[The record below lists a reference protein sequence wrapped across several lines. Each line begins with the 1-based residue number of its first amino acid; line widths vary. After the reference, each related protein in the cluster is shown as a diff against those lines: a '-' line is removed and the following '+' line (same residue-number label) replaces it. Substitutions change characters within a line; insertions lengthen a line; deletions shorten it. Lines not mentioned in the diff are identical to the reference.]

1 MIVRLFSQNKVKVEV
16 KYMKCITT
24 NWMNKLFVILV
35 TLGLSSISS
44 STDVSSSS
52 ATSETSATSKT
63 SATQVKQDNNEL
75 EKLTILLEVLQVN
88 SNNAILKFENA
99 NLKQE
104 NENLKNTLRR
114 IEEKNKKQSED
125 YYQLKLH
132 FGLIILFVLA
142 LIFYLKYFV
151 LIGTKRGSVYDVRG
165 L

>member
-1 MIVRLFSQNKVKVEV
+1 
-16 KYMKCITT
+16 
-24 NWMNKLFVILV
+24 MNKLFVILV
-35 TLGLSSISS
+35 TLGLNSISS
-44 STDVSSSS
+44 ATDVSSS
-52 ATSETSATSKT
+52 SATSKT

-75 EKLTILLEVLQVN
+75 EKLTILLEVLQID

-132 FGLIILFVLA
+132 FGLIVFSFLA
-142 LIFYLKYFV
+142 IIFYLKHFV
-151 LIGTKRGSVYDVRG
+151 LIGTKRGNED
-165 L
+165 

>member
-44 STDVSSSS
+44 ATNISSST
-52 ATSETSATSKT
+52 TSENIGTSKN
-63 SATQVKQDNNEL
+63 QVKKDNNEL
-75 EKLTILLEVLQVN
+75 EKLTILLEVLQVD

-99 NLKQE
+99 SLKQE
-104 NENLKNTLRR
+104 NENLKNTLHK

-125 YYQLKLH
+125 YYQLKLYL
-132 FGLIILFVLA
+132 GLIVLFFLA
-142 LIFYLKYFV
+142 IIFYFKNFV
-151 LIGTKRGSVYDVRG
+151 SIGTKRVNEDDVR
-165 L
+165 

>member
-1 MIVRLFSQNKVKVEV
+1 MKHV
-16 KYMKCITT
+16 KCITT

-44 STDVSSSS
+44 AADVSSSS
-52 ATSETSATSKT
+52 ATSET

-75 EKLTILLEVLQVN
+75 EKLTILLEVLQVD
-88 SNNAILKFENA
+88 SNNTILKFENA

-114 IEEKNKKQSED
+114 IEKKNKKQSED

-142 LIFYLKYFV
+142 LIFYLKHFV
-151 LIGTKRGSVYDVRG
+151 LIGAKCGSVDDVRG

>member
-1 MIVRLFSQNKVKVEV
+1 M
-16 KYMKCITT
+16 KYVKCITT

-44 STDVSSSS
+44 ATDVSSSS
-52 ATSETSATSKT
+52 TTSTISK
-63 SATQVKQDNNEL
+63 TQVKQDNNEL
-75 EKLTILLEVLQVN
+75 EKLTILLEVLQVD

-104 NENLKNTLRR
+104 NENLKNTLHR

-125 YYQLKLH
+125 YDQLKLH

-151 LIGTKRGSVYDVRG
+151 LIGTKRGSVDDVRG

>member
-16 KYMKCITT
+16 KSMKCITT

-44 STDVSSSS
+44 ATNISSST
-52 ATSETSATSKT
+52 TSENSGTSKT
-63 SATQVKQDNNEL
+63 QVKKDNNEL
-75 EKLTILLEVLQVN
+75 EKLTILLEVLQVD

-104 NENLKNTLRR
+104 NENLKNILRR

-125 YYQLKLH
+125 YNQFKLHKLH
-132 FGLIILFVLA
+132 FGLIVLFVLA
-142 LIFYLKYFV
+142 LIFYLKHFV
-151 LIGTKRGSVYDVRG
+151 LIGMKRGNEDDIYG

>member
-16 KYMKCITT
+16 KYMKCIIT
-24 NWMNKLFVILV
+24 NWMNKLFVILL

-44 STDVSSSS
+44 AADISSSS
-52 ATSETSATSKT
+52 TTSATSKT
-63 SATQVKQDNNEL
+63 SKTQVKQDNNEL
-75 EKLTILLEVLQVN
+75 EKLTILLEVLQVD

-104 NENLKNTLRR
+104 NENLKNTLHR

-125 YYQLKLH
+125 YDQLKLH
-132 FGLIILFVLA
+132 LGLIILFVLA

-151 LIGTKRGSVYDVRG
+151 LIGTKRGSVDDVRG

>member
-1 MIVRLFSQNKVKVEV
+1 M
-16 KYMKCITT
+16 KYVKCITT

-44 STDVSSSS
+44 AADISSSS
-52 ATSETSATSKT
+52 ATSETSAT
-63 SATQVKQDNNEL
+63 QVKQNNNEL
-75 EKLTILLEVLQVN
+75 EKLTILLEVLQVD

-104 NENLKNTLRR
+104 NENLKNTVRR

-132 FGLIILFVLA
+132 FGLIILFA
-142 LIFYLKYFV
+142 LNIILCLKRFV
-151 LIGTKRGSVYDVRG
+151 LIKEKHENLDRC
-165 L
+165 

>member
-1 MIVRLFSQNKVKVEV
+1 MR
-16 KYMKCITT
+16 CITT

-35 TLGLSSISS
+35 TLGLSFISSATDISS
-44 STDVSSSS
+44 ST
-52 ATSETSATSKT
+52 TSKT
-63 SATQVKQDNNEL
+63 QTKQDKNEI
-75 EKLTILLEVLQVN
+75 EKLTILLEVLQVD

-99 NLKQE
+99 SLKQE

-132 FGLIILFVLA
+132 KLHFGLIVLFVLA
-142 LIFYLKYFV
+142 LIFYLKHFV
-151 LIGTKRGSVYDVRG
+151 LIGMKRGNEDDIYG

>member
-1 MIVRLFSQNKVKVEV
+1 
-16 KYMKCITT
+16 
-24 NWMNKLFVILV
+24 MNKLFVILV

-44 STDVSSSS
+44 ATDVFSSSTTS
-52 ATSETSATSKT
+52 LISETSK
-63 SATQVKQDNNEL
+63 TQVKQDNNEL
-75 EKLTILLEVLQVN
+75 EKLTILLEVLQVD

-132 FGLIILFVLA
+132 KLHFGLIVFSFLA
-142 LIFYLKYFV
+142 IIFYYKHFV
-151 LIGTKRGSVYDVRG
+151 LIGMKRGNEDDIYG

>member
-1 MIVRLFSQNKVKVEV
+1 MEYV
-16 KYMKCITT
+16 KCITT

-44 STDVSSSS
+44 ATDVSSS
-52 ATSETSATSKT
+52 SATSKT

-75 EKLTILLEVLQVN
+75 EKLTILLEVLQID

-114 IEEKNKKQSED
+114 IDEKNKKQNED
-125 YYQLKLH
+125 YDQLKVHL
-132 FGLIILFVLA
+132 GLIILFVLA

-151 LIGTKRGSVYDVRG
+151 LIGTKRGNEDDVRG

>member
-1 MIVRLFSQNKVKVEV
+1 MKHV
-16 KYMKCITT
+16 KCITT

-44 STDVSSSS
+44 ATDVSSSS
-52 ATSETSATSKT
+52 ATSETSATSKI

-75 EKLTILLEVLQVN
+75 EKLTILLEVLQID

-125 YYQLKLH
+125 YYYQLKLH
-132 FGLIILFVLA
+132 FGLIVFVLA
-142 LIFYLKYFV
+142 LIFYLKHFV
-151 LIGTKRGSVYDVRG
+151 LIGTKRGSVD
-165 L
+165 

>member
-16 KYMKCITT
+16 KSMKCITT

-35 TLGLSSISS
+35 TLGLSFISSATDISS
-44 STDVSSSS
+44 ST
-52 ATSETSATSKT
+52 TSKT
-63 SATQVKQDNNEL
+63 QTKQDKNEI
-75 EKLTILLEVLQVN
+75 EKLTILLEVLQVD
-88 SNNAILKFENA
+88 SNNTILKFENA
-99 NLKQE
+99 SLKQE

-132 FGLIILFVLA
+132 KLHFGLIVFSFLA
-142 LIFYLKYFV
+142 IIFYYKYFV
-151 LIGTKRGSVYDVRG
+151 LIGMKRGNEDDIYG

>member
-1 MIVRLFSQNKVKVEV
+1 MIVRLFSQNKVKVDV
-16 KYMKCITT
+16 KYMRCITT

-35 TLGLSSISS
+35 TLGLSYISSATNISS
-44 STDVSSSS
+44 ST
-52 ATSETSATSKT
+52 TSENSGTSK
-63 SATQVKQDNNEL
+63 TQVKQDNNEL
-75 EKLTILLEVLQVN
+75 EKLTILLEVLQVD

-114 IEEKNKKQSED
+114 IEKKNKKQSED

-142 LIFYLKYFV
+142 LIFYLKHFV
-151 LIGTKRGSVYDVRG
+151 LIGIKRGNED
-165 L
+165 

>member
-1 MIVRLFSQNKVKVEV
+1 
-16 KYMKCITT
+16 
-24 NWMNKLFVILV
+24 MNKLFVILV

-44 STDVSSSS
+44 ATDVSSSS
-52 ATSETSATSKT
+52 TTSTISK
-63 SATQVKQDNNEL
+63 TQVKQDNNEL
-75 EKLTILLEVLQVN
+75 EKLTILLEVLQVD

-104 NENLKNTLRR
+104 NENLKNTLHR

-125 YYQLKLH
+125 YDQLKLH

-151 LIGTKRGSVYDVRG
+151 LIGTKRGSVDDVRG

>member
-1 MIVRLFSQNKVKVEV
+1 M
-16 KYMKCITT
+16 KYVKCITT
-24 NWMNKLFVILV
+24 NWMNKLFMILV

-44 STDVSSSS
+44 AADVSSSS
-52 ATSETSATSKT
+52 ATSET

-75 EKLTILLEVLQVN
+75 EKLTILLEVLQVD

-132 FGLIILFVLA
+132 FGLIVFVLA
-142 LIFYLKYFV
+142 LIFYLKHFV
-151 LIGTKRGSVYDVRG
+151 LIGENVVV
-165 L
+165 

>member
-1 MIVRLFSQNKVKVEV
+1 
-16 KYMKCITT
+16 
-24 NWMNKLFVILV
+24 MNKLFMILV

-44 STDVSSSS
+44 AADVSSSS
-52 ATSETSATSKT
+52 TTSETSATSKT

-75 EKLTILLEVLQVN
+75 EKLTILLEVLQVD

-132 FGLIILFVLA
+132 FGLIVFVLA
-142 LIFYLKYFV
+142 LIFYLKHFV
-151 LIGTKRGSVYDVRG
+151 LIGEKRGSVD
-165 L
+165 

>member
-1 MIVRLFSQNKVKVEV
+1 M
-16 KYMKCITT
+16 KYVKCITT

-44 STDVSSSS
+44 AADVSSSS
-52 ATSETSATSKT
+52 ATSET

-75 EKLTILLEVLQVN
+75 EKLTILLEVLQVD

-114 IEEKNKKQSED
+114 IEEKNKKQNED
-125 YYQLKLH
+125 YDQLKLH
-132 FGLIILFVLA
+132 LGLIILFVLA

-151 LIGTKRGSVYDVRG
+151 LIGKKRGSVDDVRG

>member
-1 MIVRLFSQNKVKVEV
+1 MKHV
-16 KYMKCITT
+16 KCITT

-44 STDVSSSS
+44 AADVSSSS
-52 ATSETSATSKT
+52 ATSET

-75 EKLTILLEVLQVN
+75 EKLTILLEVLQVD
-88 SNNAILKFENA
+88 SNNTILKFENA

-114 IEEKNKKQSED
+114 IEKKNKKQSED

-142 LIFYLKYFV
+142 LIFYLKHFV
-151 LIGTKRGSVYDVRG
+151 LIGIKRGNED
-165 L
+165 